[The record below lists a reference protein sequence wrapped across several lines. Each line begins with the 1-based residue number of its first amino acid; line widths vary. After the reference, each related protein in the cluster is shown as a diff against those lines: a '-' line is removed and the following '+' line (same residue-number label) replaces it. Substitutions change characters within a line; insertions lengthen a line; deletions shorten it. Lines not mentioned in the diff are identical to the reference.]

1 MQSKATTVDEYM
13 AEVPA
18 ERRDAL
24 ERLRALCVTTLAG
37 YTEAMGYGMP
47 GYIRDGQGEVGFA
60 SQKNYISLYITKLE
74 AAEVGKAKIEGRK
87 GVSYGKG
94 CFRFTKPEHID
105 FDIVEEMLKAT
116 VASADSPC

>member
-13 AEVPA
+13 NEVPP
-18 ERRDAL
+18 ERKAAL
-24 ERLRALCVTTLAG
+24 ERLRELCLATLTG

-74 AAEVGKAKIEGRK
+74 AAKVGKTKIEGRR

-105 FDIVEEMLKAT
+105 FAVVEEMLQAT
-116 VASADSPC
+116 VGSTDIPC